1 MRGESLQF
9 LRELLE
15 TPSPSGYEEPV
26 QKIVM
31 EWASRYADNVRKDVH
46 GNVIAELNPSG
57 HPRVMLAGHCDQIGL
72 MVQHIDDNGYL
83 FVSTIG
89 GFDVAVLIGQRVI
102 VWARTDGKLVPVYGV
117 IARKPIHLLPEAERE
132 KLPKVNELWV
142 DIGARSRREAEGVVS
157 IGDPVTF
164 ELKFQTLRN
173 NAFCASGLD
182 DKVGTWVVMET
193 LRLLSGKRFS
203 AAVFAV
209 STVQEE
215 LGLRGAKTSAFGIE
229 PHVGIAVDVT
239 FASDHPE
246 VDKRQVGEIRL
257 HRGPVIYRGPNIN
270 PKVFD
275 MLVRVAKQKGIPY
288 QLAGVSRATGTDA
301 NAIQVTRAGVATGL
315 ISIPNRYMHSPVEVA
330 SLSDLENAAKL
341 LAAFVQGIRSDTDF
355 TPLS

>member
-1 MRGESLQF
+1 MIPAESLEL
-9 LRELLE
+9 LRSLLE
-15 TPSPSGYEEPV
+15 TPSPSGYEEAV
-26 QKIVM
+26 QEIVF
-31 EWASRYADNVRKDVH
+31 EWASKYADNVRKDVH

-57 HPRVMLAGHCDQIGL
+57 HPRIMLAGHCDQIGL

-83 FVSTIG
+83 FLSAIG
-89 GFDVAVLIGQRVI
+89 GMDVAVLIGQRVV
-102 VWARTDGKLVPVYGV
+102 VWSRRNGKLVAVHGV

-142 DIGARSRREAEGVVS
+142 DIGVRSRREAEKLVS

-164 ELKFQTLRN
+164 ELKFQMLRN
-173 NAFCASGLD
+173 NVFCASGLD

-193 LRLLSGKRFS
+193 MRLLSGKKFE
-203 AAVFAV
+203 AALFAV

-215 LGLRGAKTSAFGIE
+215 LGLRGARTSAFGIN

-246 VDKRQVGEIRL
+246 IDKRQVGDIKL

-275 MLVRVAKQKGIPY
+275 MLVSVARKKGIPF
-288 QLAGVSRATGTDA
+288 QVAGISRATPTDA
-301 NAIQVTRAGVATGL
+301 NVIQITRAGVATGL
-315 ISIPNRYMHSPVEVA
+315 VSIPNRYTHSPVEVA
-330 SLSDLENAAKL
+330 SLNDLENTSKL
-341 LAAFVQGIRSDTDF
+341 LAAFIQEVKHDTDF
-355 TPLS
+355 TP

>member
-1 MRGESLQF
+1 MRVESLEF
-9 LRELLE
+9 LRALLE

-26 QKIVM
+26 QELVM
-31 EWASRYADNVRKDVH
+31 GWASKYADNVRKDVH

-57 HPRVMLAGHCDQIGL
+57 HPRIMLAGHCDQIGL
-72 MVQHIDDNGYL
+72 MVQHIDENGYL
-83 FVSTIG
+83 FVSAIG
-89 GFDVAVLIGQRVI
+89 GFDVAVLIGQRVV
-102 VWARTDGKLVPVYGV
+102 VWSKVGGKLTPVHGV

-132 KLPKVNELWV
+132 RLPKISDLWV
-142 DIGARSRREAEGVVS
+142 DIGARSRREAERLVS

-164 ELKFQTLRN
+164 ELKFQVMRN
-173 NAFCASGLD
+173 NAFCACGLD

-193 LRLLSGKRFS
+193 LRRLSGKKFD

-215 LGLRGAKTSAFGIE
+215 LGLRGARTSAFGIE

-246 VDKRQVGEIRL
+246 IDRKQVGEIRL

-275 MLVRVAKQKGIPY
+275 MLVSAAKRKGIPY
-288 QLAGVSRATGTDA
+288 QIAGASRATGTDA

-330 SLSDLENAAKL
+330 SLVDLENAAKL
-341 LAAFVQGIRSDTDF
+341 LAAFIQEVKSDSNF
-355 TPLS
+355 TP

>member
-1 MRGESLQF
+1 MRAESLEF
-9 LRELLE
+9 LRALLE

-26 QKIVM
+26 QELVM
-31 EWASRYADNVRKDVH
+31 EWASKYADNVRKDVH

-57 HPRVMLAGHCDQIGL
+57 HPRIMLAGHCDQIGL
-72 MVQHIDDNGYL
+72 MVQHIDENGYL
-83 FVSTIG
+83 FVSAIG

-102 VWARTDGKLVPVYGV
+102 VWSKVGGKLTPVHGV

-132 KLPKVNELWV
+132 RLPRISDLWV
-142 DIGARSRREAEGVVS
+142 DIGARNRREAERLVS

-164 ELKFQTLRN
+164 ELKFQVMRN
-173 NAFCASGLD
+173 NAFCACGLD

-193 LRLLSGKRFS
+193 LRRLSGKKFD

-215 LGLRGAKTSAFGIE
+215 LGLRGARTSAFGIE

-246 VDKRQVGEIRL
+246 IDRKQVGEIRL

-275 MLVRVAKQKGIPY
+275 MLVSVAKRKGIPY
-288 QLAGVSRATGTDA
+288 QIAGASRATGTDA

-330 SLSDLENAAKL
+330 SLGDLENAAKL
-341 LAAFVQGIRSDTDF
+341 LAAFIQEVKSDSDF
-355 TPLS
+355 IP